1 MTPRGAWLLAVAL
14 VAAACGW
21 GVYLTGSPWALLP
34 LALPFVR
41 VPWGDE
47 DGEGGALPED
57 VDRKRR
63 EVELALGPRVPEM
76 RRAADPPGASVDEE
90 DEAWR
95 TGPPFTHSLWGYRY
109 PRGRVIVPEADIS
122 PLGGEYL

>member
-41 VPWGDE
+41 MPWGDE
-47 DGEGGALPED
+47 DGEGPMPED

-76 RRAADPPGASVDEE
+76 RPATDPPGASVDDG
-90 DEAWR
+90 DEIAPTTRLGTWR
-95 TGPPFTHSLWGYRY
+95 GGY
-109 PRGRVIVPEADIS
+109 
-122 PLGGEYL
+122 L

>member
-1 MTPRGAWLLAVAL
+1 MSPRGAWLLAVAL

-47 DGEGGALPED
+47 DGEGPMPMPED
-57 VDRKRR
+57 ADRKRR

-76 RRAADPPGASVDEE
+76 RRAADPPGAPLDGGDEDRARRE
-90 DEAWR
+90 GLRRRGAWR
-95 TGPPFTHSLWGYRY
+95 ASFPPDNRGGGY
-109 PRGRVIVPEADIS
+109 
-122 PLGGEYL
+122 L

>member
-1 MTPRGAWLLAVAL
+1 MLAVAL

-47 DGEGGALPED
+47 DGEGGTLPED
-57 VDRKRR
+57 ADRKRR
-63 EVELALGPRVPEM
+63 EVELALGPRTRPAPRSTAGTRRGAPDPRSPTRYGCTVIPVAGSSSRRRIPRDGVP
-76 RRAADPPGASVDEE
+76 
-90 DEAWR
+90 
-95 TGPPFTHSLWGYRY
+95 
-109 PRGRVIVPEADIS
+109 GRVGLRA
-122 PLGGEYL
+122 

>member
-47 DGEGGALPED
+47 DGEGPMPMPED
-57 VDRKRR
+57 ADRKRR
-63 EVELALGPRVPEM
+63 EVELALGPRVPEV
-76 RRAADPPGASVDEE
+76 RRAADPPGAQIDDEGDE
-90 DEAWR
+90 DALAEGWR
-95 TGPPFTHSLWGYRY
+95 GGY
-109 PRGRVIVPEADIS
+109 
-122 PLGGEYL
+122 L

>member
-1 MTPRGAWLLAVAL
+1 MLAVAL

-47 DGEGGALPED
+47 DGEGGTLPED
-57 VDRKRR
+57 ADRKRR

-76 RRAADPPGASVDEE
+76 RRAADPPGAPLDGGDGDAPTEVYMRAPSM
-90 DEAWR
+90 
-95 TGPPFTHSLWGYRY
+95 TGR
-109 PRGRVIVPEADIS
+109 
-122 PLGGEYL
+122 GGEYL